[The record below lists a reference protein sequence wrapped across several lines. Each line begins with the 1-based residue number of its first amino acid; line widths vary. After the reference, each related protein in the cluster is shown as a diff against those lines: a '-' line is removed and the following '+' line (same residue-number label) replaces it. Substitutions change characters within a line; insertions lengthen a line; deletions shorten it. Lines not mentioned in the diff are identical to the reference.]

1 MRNLMTWSRS
11 FVALVT
17 VMGAACGGGG
27 SGVAPAQPLSPEP
40 TVLAAETPVAVTG
53 GLVQGALAET
63 NPDIIAFKGI
73 PYAAPPVAD
82 RRWTPP
88 APVAAWDGI
97 RDASGFGSRCVQGGR
112 NADDQSEDCL
122 FLNVYAPRE
131 THEPLPVMVWIHGGG
146 YTGGAGS
153 NGIYEGTNL
162 AARGVVL
169 VSINYRLNVFGFYA
183 HPALSAESP
192 HGASG
197 NQGML
202 DMVASLEWVR
212 DNIASFG
219 GDPGR
224 VTIFGESAGAGA
236 VMSLMVVPQ
245 AEGLYHGAISES
257 NWVYGW
263 DRPLSGPDSA
273 ETEGVRVAEALGVSD
288 PSVSLDELRAASAE
302 DVFAAYQA
310 AGNSPFTREDNAWAP
325 NVDGW
330 VIPDDPIVL
339 YETGRQHDVPLIV
352 GMNGNEGSMFARG
365 LQVSDAAGFEAHV
378 RRIYPAQADAALVH
392 YDAGDAAAVPAA
404 VDHLIHDMYFA
415 GPVRLH
421 ARTHALKNAP
431 AWLYHFTH
439 VPPTAGGARMGSHHA
454 AELGYV
460 FGNLNNGDY
469 TDVDQ
474 RISDT
479 IMGYW
484 VRFAAT
490 GDPNTADLAAWPAY
504 NAASDEYLEIGET
517 VATHRG
523 LHVGASELFDGFQ
536 ESRRTDEN

>member
-1 MRNLMTWSRS
+1 MQTLIDRCPS
-11 FVALVT
+11 LV
-17 VMGAACGGGG
+17 VLVSLVCAACGGGG
-27 SGVAPAQPLSPEP
+27 NGVAPVEDAAPAATVLSPD
-40 TVLAAETPVAVTG
+40 TPVAVTG
-53 GLVQGALAET
+53 GLVQGALSET
-63 NPDIIAFKGI
+63 NAEIMTFKGI
-73 PYAAPPVAD
+73 PYAAPPAGD
-82 RRWTPP
+82 GRWTPP
-88 APVAAWDGI
+88 APVAAWDGV
-97 RDASGFGSRCVQGGR
+97 RDASAFGNRCVQGGGR
-112 NADDQSEDCL
+112 NATDQSEDCL

-131 THEPLPVMVWIHGGG
+131 TTDPLPVMVWIHGGG

-153 NGIYEGTNL
+153 NGLYEGTSL

-197 NQGML
+197 NYGML

-219 GDPGR
+219 GDPDR

-245 AEGLYHGAISES
+245 AEGLYDRAIAES

-273 ETEGVRVAEALGVSD
+273 EAGGVRVAEELGVSD
-288 PSVSLDELRAASAE
+288 PGAALDELRSASAE
-302 DVFAAYQA
+302 DLFAAYQA
-310 AGNSPFTREDNAWAP
+310 AGNSPFTRTANAWAP

-330 VIPDDPIVL
+330 VIPDDPL
-339 YETGRQHDVPLIV
+339 AMYEAGRQHDVPLIV
-352 GMNGNEGSMFARG
+352 GMNGNEGSMFSRG
-365 LQVSDAAGFEAHV
+365 LQIDDQSGFETHV
-378 RRIYPAQADAALVH
+378 RTIYPQQADAALEH
-392 YDAGDAAAVPAA
+392 YDTEEDVAAA

-421 ARTHALKNAP
+421 ARTHAHKSSS

-439 VPPTAGGARMGSHHA
+439 VPPTPGGERMGSHHA

-460 FGNLNNGDY
+460 FGNLDNGDY
-469 TDVDQ
+469 TDVDH
-474 RISDT
+474 RISET
-479 IMGYW
+479 MMGYW
-484 VRFAAT
+484 VQFAAT
-490 GDPNTADLAAWPAY
+490 GDPNAAGLPSWPAY
-504 NAASDEYLEIGET
+504 DQAADEYLEIGET
-517 VATHRG
+517 IGTHIG
-523 LHVGASELFDGFQ
+523 LHAGASELFDAFQ
-536 ESRRTDEN
+536 DSRRMNSN